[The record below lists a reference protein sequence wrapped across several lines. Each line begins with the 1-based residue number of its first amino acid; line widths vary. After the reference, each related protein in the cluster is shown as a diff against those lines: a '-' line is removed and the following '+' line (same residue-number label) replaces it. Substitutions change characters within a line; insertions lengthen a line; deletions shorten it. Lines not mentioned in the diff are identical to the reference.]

1 METQE
6 IRKGAAFLLEA
17 ILSREIFTPED
28 FTEEHKMIIDTTE
41 RFVKNE
47 VAPHIE
53 KLEHKDFELTR
64 QLMLKAGELGFWEQT
79 LRRNTEAQN

>member
-1 METQE
+1 VETQK
-6 IRKGAAFLLEA
+6 IRKGGAFLLEA
-17 ILSREIFTPED
+17 IPPREIFTPED

-47 VAPHIE
+47 VVPHME

-64 QLMLKAGELGFWEQT
+64 QLMLKAGELGLLGADIE
-79 LRRNTEAQN
+79 EKY